1 MSGFVRV
8 AGAGERYDL
17 GGAVFTVKAAGADS
31 EGRVAVM
38 EQEAPAGLV
47 VPPHVHDGEDEMFYV
62 LAGRVAG
69 HCGDEELAAGPGDFL
84 FLPRDIEHAL
94 RVVGDG
100 PARLLT
106 IVGPAVFDRVVAEQ
120 GTRLGRA

>member
-1 MSGFVRV
+1 VSGFVRK

-17 GGAVFTVKAAGADS
+17 DGAVFTVKATGADS

-62 LAGRVAG
+62 LAGRVAV
-69 HCGDEELAAGPGDFL
+69 HCGEEELGAGPGDFL
-84 FLPRDIEHAL
+84 FLPRDVEHAL

>member
-8 AGAGERYDL
+8 AGTGERYDL
-17 GGAVFTVKAAGADS
+17 GGAVFTVKATGTDS

-69 HCGDEELAAGPGDFL
+69 HCGSAELGAGPGDFL
-84 FLPRDIEHAL
+84 FLPRDVEHAL

>member
-38 EQEAPAGLV
+38 EEAPAGLV

-69 HCGDEELAAGPGDFL
+69 HCGADELAAGPGDFL
-84 FLPRDIEHAL
+84 FLPRDVEHAL
-94 RVVGDG
+94 RVVGEG

-106 IVGPAVFDRVVAEQ
+106 IVGPAVFDRVVAQQ
-120 GTRLGRA
+120 GTPLGRA

>member
-17 GGAVFTVKAAGADS
+17 DGAVFTVKATGADS

-47 VPPHVHDGEDEMFYV
+47 VPPHVHEGEDEMFYV

-69 HCGDEELAAGPGDFL
+69 HCGEEELGAGPGDFL
-84 FLPRDIEHAL
+84 FLPRDVEHAL